1 MAKMTNIYS
10 YDQAIS
16 LAMKIERLQNYGV
29 PFEVGIARGIGGE
42 RVVSLSWDDKILEE
56 AIENDEEF

>member
-16 LAMKIERLQNYGV
+16 LAMKIERLQKFGV
-29 PFEVGIARGIGGE
+29 PFEVGIARGICGE

-56 AIENDEEF
+56 AIENEEF